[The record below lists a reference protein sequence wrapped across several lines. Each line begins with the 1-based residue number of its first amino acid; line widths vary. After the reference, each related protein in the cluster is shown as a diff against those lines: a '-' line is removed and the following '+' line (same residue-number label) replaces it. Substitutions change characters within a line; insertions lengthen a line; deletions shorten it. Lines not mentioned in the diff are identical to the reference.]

1 MRKVWS
7 AISIPIWKEYR
18 ERQDPMQCNKSMSK
32 CKACNV
38 EGCCTVGRTLLI
50 ISLLQ
55 VLKGVGSLGNEAV
68 DCDGNFCTR
77 SEEGSVARDAVEM

>member
-1 MRKVWS
+1 
-7 AISIPIWKEYR
+7 
-18 ERQDPMQCNKSMSK
+18 MQCSKSMSK

-38 EGCCTVGRTLLI
+38 EGCRTVGRTLLI

-55 VLKGVGSLGNEAV
+55 VLKGVGSLGNETV
-68 DCDGNFCTR
+68 ECDDNVSTR